1 MRCACVSKCGMYA
14 SVNISVRAVCK
25 QTHNHKTGTYQRDDN
40 DSLNFILN
48 KSPKIKVV
56 LLCSKSQS
64 LYLKLCFSRLLFL
77 IREIK
82 MWLNINHITVHNN
95 TYFIFL
101 NSKKLLKIK
110 KLHNKLVIYV
120 IYIHTQSHCSDV

>member
-1 MRCACVSKCGMYA
+1 MGMYA
-14 SVNISVRAVCK
+14 SANISVRIVRK

-64 LYLKLCFSRLLFL
+64 LYLKLYYSRLLYL
-77 IREIK
+77 ITEIK
-82 MWLNINHITVHNN
+82 TWLNINHITVHNN
-95 TYFIFL
+95 TYFIL
-101 NSKKLLKIK
+101 SNSK
-110 KLHNKLVIYV
+110 NSY
-120 IYIHTQSHCSDV
+120 